1 MDIGGSRCA
10 REGALGGDGWEM
22 TSWHTG
28 LFSSLE
34 RRPSPEQRKQV
45 CVCKDFRGG
54 IQLVVS
60 A

>member
-1 MDIGGSRCA
+1 
-10 REGALGGDGWEM
+10 M